1 MSNPTVANERTT
13 QDKTSFIWSV
23 ADLLR
28 GSYRPAQYGSII
40 LPFTVLRRLDS
51 VLALTK
57 KAVLARADKL
67 KADGRL
73 KPAAW
78 EPILCS
84 AAKQSFYNTSK
95 FDFETLTDDP
105 AHIAQNLIRYVN
117 GFSPRA
123 KEIIESFGFIEQVTK
138 LEKANL
144 LFLIVQKF
152 RELDVHPDRVTNT
165 EMGSIFE
172 ELIRR
177 FSEQS
182 NETAGEHYTPRE
194 VIRLMVNLLFI
205 EDEESLMTPGIIRS
219 IYDPCAGTG
228 GMLSV
233 ADEHLRAMYP
243 GAQLELYGQELNP
256 ESYAIC
262 NSDMMLKGQ
271 NPNNVAFGDT
281 LDDDRHQGKKFSF
294 MLSNPPF
301 GVEWKKEADKVRAEH
316 EKLGMDGRF
325 GPGLPRISDGSL
337 LFLLHMMSK
346 MKAGDEGS
354 HIAIVLNGSPL
365 FSGGAESGESEIRRW
380 ILENDYLEAI
390 IALPEQ
396 MFYNT
401 GIGTYIW
408 LVCNHK
414 DKRRKGKVQLIDARE
429 CYVPMRKSLGDKRR
443 KIGEPVD
450 GKDHIG
456 EIVRQF
462 GTMSKGETSKVF
474 ANEDFGYTRVTVERP
489 LRLRCTITSESTQ
502 SFLEKY
508 PDRKDDIAS
517 IAALLGA
524 EPQMDWNVTWPK
536 IEAVLKKR
544 ESKWKGPEQ
553 KFFRGLFATTDPAA
567 APVVVSGGKSAKD
580 GYEPDADQRD
590 FENVPLNEDIDAYFK
605 REVLPHVPDAW
616 MDRAKDKIGYEI
628 NFNRQFYK
636 YVPPR
641 PLDEIDAELKQA
653 EEEIMGLLREVT
665 A

>member
-1 MSNPTVANERTT
+1 MTNPTVNNARTT

-28 GSYRPAQYGSII
+28 GSYRPAQYGSVI

-51 VLALTK
+51 VLAPTK
-57 KAVLARADKL
+57 KAVLAKAEKL
-67 KADGRL
+67 KSDGRL

-78 EPILCS
+78 EPILSS
-84 AAKQSFYNTSK
+84 AAKQVFYNTSK
-95 FDFETLTDDP
+95 FDFDTLTDDP
-105 AHIAQNLIRYVN
+105 AHIAENLVRYVN

-123 KEIIESFGFIEQVTK
+123 KEIIESFGFIDQISK

-152 RELDVHPDRVTNT
+152 KELDVHPDRVTNT

-205 EDEESLMTPGIIRS
+205 EDEESLMKPGIIRS

-233 ADEHLRAMYP
+233 ADEHLREMYP
-243 GAQLELYGQELNP
+243 GARLELYGQELNP

-271 NPNNVAFGDT
+271 NPDNVAFGDT
-281 LDDDRHQGKKFSF
+281 LDDDQHQGKKFSF

-354 HIAIVLNGSPL
+354 RIAIVLNGSPL

-380 ILENDYLEAI
+380 IIENDYLEAI

-414 DKRRKGKVQLIDARE
+414 DKRRIGKVQLIDARE
-429 CYVPMRKSLGDKRR
+429 CYVPMRKSLGNKRR
-443 KIGEPVD
+443 KLGEPAD
-450 GKDHIG
+450 GKDHIAA
-456 EIVRQF
+456 IVRQF
-462 GTMSKGETSKVF
+462 GTMGTGETSKVF
-474 ANEDFGYTRVTVERP
+474 GNEDFGYTRVTVERP
-489 LRLRCTITSESTQ
+489 LRLRCSVTAEGAKA
-502 SFLEKY
+502 FVEKY
-508 PDRKDDIAS
+508 PERKDDLAAIAK
-517 IAALLGA
+517 LLGS
-524 EPQMDWNVTWPK
+524 EPHMDWNATWPK
-536 IEAVLKKR
+536 IEAMLKKR
-544 ESKWKGPEQ
+544 GAKWKGQEQ
-553 KFFRGLFATTDPAA
+553 KLFRNLFTATDPAGV
-567 APVVVSGGKSAKD
+567 PVLVAGGKRD
-580 GYEPDADQRD
+580 EDRYEPDPDLRD
-590 FENVPLNEDIDAYFK
+590 FENVPLSEGIEGYFA
-605 REVLPHVPDAW
+605 REVLPHLPDAW
-616 MDRAKDKIGYEI
+616 MDRTKDKVGYEI

-641 PLDEIDAELKQA
+641 PLAEIDAELKLA
-653 EEEIMGLLREVT
+653 EDEILGLLREVT

>member
-28 GSYRPAQYGSII
+28 GSFRPAQYGAVI

-51 VLALTK
+51 VLAETK
-57 KAVLARADKL
+57 PKVIAKHKQL
-67 KADGRL
+67 KEQARL

-78 EPILCS
+78 EPILCGAS
-84 AAKQSFYNTSK
+84 GQVFYNTSK
-95 FDFETLTDDP
+95 FSFETLTDDP
-105 AHIAQNLIRYVN
+105 SHLAQNLSAYIN
-117 GFSPRA
+117 GFSSRA
-123 KEIIESFGFIEQVTK
+123 KGIIEHFGFQEQIAK

-152 RELDVHPDRVTNT
+152 KELDVHPDRVSNV

-205 EDEESLMTPGIIRS
+205 EDEEALMKPGIIRS

-233 ADEHLRAMYP
+233 ADEHLRSMYP
-243 GAQLELYGQELNP
+243 GARLEMYGQELNP

-262 NSDMMLKGQ
+262 NADMMLKGQ
-271 NPNNVAFGDT
+271 NPDNIALGDT
-281 LDDDRHQGKKFSF
+281 LTDDAHATRKFSF

-301 GVEWKKEADKVRAEH
+301 GVEWKKAADAVSKEH
-316 EKLGMDGRF
+316 ERMGHDGRF

-337 LFLLHMMSK
+337 LFLLHMISK
-346 MKAGDEGS
+346 MKPGDEGS
-354 HIAIVLNGSPL
+354 HLAIVLNGSPL
-365 FSGGAESGESEIRRW
+365 FSGGAGSGESEIRRW
-380 ILENDYLEAI
+380 ILENDMLDAI

-443 KIGEPVD
+443 KLGEKED

-456 EIVRQF
+456 AISRLF
-462 GTMSKGETSKVF
+462 RDMKKDDTSKVF
-474 ANEDFGYTRVTVERP
+474 DNTDFGYTRVTVERP
-489 LRLRCTITSESTQ
+489 LRLRCTITPEATQ
-502 SFLEKY
+502 AFLEKY
-508 PDRKDDIAS
+508 PDRTDDIAA
-517 IAALLGA
+517 IATMLGA
-524 EPQMDWNVTWPK
+524 KPQMDWNATWPQ
-536 IEAVLKKR
+536 IEALLKKR

-553 KFFRGLFATTDPAA
+553 KLFRSLFTASDPAA
-567 APVVVSGGKSAKD
+567 APVIVAGGKSAKD
-580 GYEPDADQRD
+580 GYEPDADLRD
-590 FENVPLNEDIDAYFK
+590 FENIPLKEDIDAYFA

-641 PLDEIDAELKQA
+641 PLAEIDAELKLA